1 MSNADKTALDI
12 HIRPMTA
19 DDIAEVTAL
28 ERDIF
33 PDAWPAAAF
42 EEALAEP
49 SWGCLVAEHCDAI
62 IGYACL
68 QVIDIEGHL
77 TNIAVA
83 SEHRRKNVA
92 RHLLERILRIVRE
105 SKCHYLL
112 LEVRPR
118 NRAAIAFYEKHGFEL
133 MYTRPAYYRN
143 PVEDALVLVRY
154 LEPGRQDD

>member
-1 MSNADKTALDI
+1 MSKAGRDGANVR
-12 HIRPMTA
+12 IRPMTE
-19 DDIAEVTAL
+19 DDISEVVAL

-42 EEALAEP
+42 EEAMAEP
-49 SWGCLVAEHCDAI
+49 SWGCLVAEYGHKI
-62 IGYACL
+62 VGYACL
-68 QVIDIEGHL
+68 QIIDVEAHL

-83 SEHRRKNVA
+83 AEHRRKNIA
-92 RHLLERILRIVRE
+92 RQLLGRILRTVRE

-133 MYTRPAYYRN
+133 MYKRPGYYRN
-143 PVEDALVLVRY
+143 PVEDALVFVLN
-154 LEPGRQDD
+154 LESGEQDD

>member
-1 MSNADKTALDI
+1 MNNVNKDALDI
-12 HIRPMTA
+12 DIRPMEV
-19 DDIAEVTAL
+19 DDIMEVAAL

-33 PDAWPAAAF
+33 SDAWPAAAF

-49 SWGCLVAEHCDAI
+49 SWGCLVAEHGGEI
-62 IGYACL
+62 VGYACL

-83 SEHRRKNVA
+83 AEHRRKNVA
-92 RHLLERILRIVRE
+92 KQLLDRILRIVRE

-133 MYTRPAYYRN
+133 MYTRPDYYRN
-143 PVEDALVLVRY
+143 PVEDALVLVCY
-154 LEPGRQDD
+154 LKPGRQDD